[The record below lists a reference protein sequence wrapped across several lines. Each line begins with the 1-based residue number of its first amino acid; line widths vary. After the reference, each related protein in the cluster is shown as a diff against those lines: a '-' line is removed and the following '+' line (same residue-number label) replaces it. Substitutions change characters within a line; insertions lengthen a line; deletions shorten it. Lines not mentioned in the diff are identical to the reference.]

1 MRHDAVVVGAG
12 LAGLSAALR
21 LAEEGARVVV
31 LAKGIGS
38 LHLGGQVIDVLG
50 YAPDLVESPAASLPA
65 FVDEHPDHPYAR
77 TSVARIRDALAWLE
91 ERAADLQFE
100 GGVEENLLLPS
111 PVGVVRP
118 TATAPASIA
127 AGDVR
132 RGGRIAIA
140 GFRVLKD
147 FYPLYLA
154 DNLGRAVDED
164 VRGVELE
171 VDLPGAWR
179 GEADVNSLGLA
190 RSFEDEGF
198 RETVARQ
205 LGPRLDGADRVGFPA
220 VLGLDRSAEVRADLQ
235 RRLDRPVFE
244 VPTLPPSVP
253 GIRLGRTLSVA
264 LARRG
269 GRVVLGVTLVGGRHA
284 RGDLTALVADAG
296 GGREQVH
303 EASSFVLATGGVA
316 AGGLAM
322 DSTWRISETV
332 LGLPVAGG
340 AGPDEERFSG
350 GYFDEHPASGTGVAV
365 DGSFRPVGDDEVPAY
380 GNLRAAGAIL
390 HGAQPW
396 REKSGNGISL
406 TSGLAAAESILAEG

>member
-1 MRHDAVVVGAG
+1 MIVGAG

-21 LAEEGARVVV
+21 LAEDGARVVV
-31 LAKGIGS
+31 LAKGTGS
-38 LHLGGQVIDVLG
+38 LHLGGHVIDVLG

-65 FVDEHPDHPYAR
+65 FVTEHPDHPYAK
-77 TSVARIRDALAWLE
+77 TSVAKIRDALAWLE
-91 ERAADLQFE
+91 ERAPDLELE
-100 GGVEENLLLPS
+100 GGVEDNLLLPS
-111 PVGVVRP
+111 PVGVARP
-118 TATAPASIA
+118 TVSAPASIA

-132 RGGRIAIA
+132 RGGRLAIV

-154 DNLGRAVDED
+154 ANLGRAVDED
-164 VRGVELE
+164 VRAVEIA

-198 RETVARQ
+198 RETVARALDAR
-205 LGPRLDGADRVGFPA
+205 LGGADRVGFPA
-220 VLGLDRSAEVRADLQ
+220 VLGLDRAAEVRADLE
-235 RRLDRPVFE
+235 RRLGRPVFE
-244 VPTLPPSVP
+244 IPTLPPSVP
-253 GIRLGRTLSVA
+253 GIRLSRTLSTA
-264 LARRG
+264 LARHG
-269 GRVVLGVTLVGGRHA
+269 GRVVLGVTVVGGRDVS
-284 RGDLTALVADAG
+284 GNLTALVADAG

-316 AGGLAM
+316 AGGVAM
-322 DSTWRISETV
+322 DPTWRISETV

-340 AGPDEERFSG
+340 PGPDEERFSAR
-350 GYFDEHPASGTGVAV
+350 YFDEHPASAAGVAV
-365 DGSFRPVGDDEVPAY
+365 DGSFRPVGHDGAPVY
-380 GNLRAAGAIL
+380 GNLRAAGATL

-406 TSGLAAAESILAEG
+406 TSGLGAAEAILTEG